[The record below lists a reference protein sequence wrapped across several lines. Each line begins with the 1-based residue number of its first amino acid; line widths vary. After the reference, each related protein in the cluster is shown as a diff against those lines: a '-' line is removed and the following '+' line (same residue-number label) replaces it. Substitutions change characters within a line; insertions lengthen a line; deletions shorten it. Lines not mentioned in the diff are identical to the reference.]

1 METEKK
7 ENNNAVRGHS
17 IIIEARSKK
26 TEYWLTIKDLEKVL
40 PLLGKYSAILHD
52 KDIILEG
59 EEKGKLKRPHYHI
72 VLNAYDKIR
81 KSTLLNKLSH
91 MLKIDKETI
100 TIDRLNDKN
109 ALLRYLLH
117 LDNPEKHLY
126 PPFEIFTNEP
136 EAVQLA
142 MDYMPNTIT
151 PESIMAIVYSV
162 KGNKF
167 LLMKQ
172 IGIDNYCRYE
182 RAIKVI
188 IDEYYST
195 REN

>member
-1 METEKK
+1 
-7 ENNNAVRGHS
+7 
-17 IIIEARSKK
+17 
-26 TEYWLTIKDLEKVL
+26 
-40 PLLGKYSAILHD
+40 
-52 KDIILEG
+52 
-59 EEKGKLKRPHYHI
+59 
-72 VLNAYDKIR
+72 
-81 KSTLLNKLSH
+81 

-100 TIDRLNDKN
+100 TIDSLTDKN

-126 PPFEIFTNEP
+126 LPFEIFTNEP
-136 EAVQLA
+136 QAVELA
-142 MDYMPNTIT
+142 MNYMPNQVT
-151 PESIMAIVYSV
+151 PESILAILHSV

-188 IDEYYST
+188 IEEYYNSK
-195 REN
+195 E

>member
-1 METEKK
+1 MEQ
-7 ENNNAVRGHS
+7 ENTQKNNAIKGHS
-17 IIIEARSKK
+17 IIIEAHSKK
-26 TEYWLTIKDLEKVL
+26 TDYTLTIKELERVL
-40 PLLGKYSAILHD
+40 NMLGSYSAILHD

-59 EEKGKLKRPHYHI
+59 EDKGKVKRPHYHV

-81 KSTLLNKLSH
+81 KTTLINKLSNL
-91 MLKIDKETI
+91 LKIDRDTI
-100 TIDRLNDKN
+100 TIDALNDKN

-126 PPFEIFTNEP
+126 APFEIFTNEP
-136 EAVQLA
+136 QAVELA
-142 MDYMPNTIT
+142 LNYMPNTIT
-151 PESIMAIVYSV
+151 PDSIFAIVHSV

-188 IDEYYST
+188 IDEYYTT
-195 REN
+195 RQN

>member
-1 METEKK
+1 MEDEIKQK
-7 ENNNAVRGHS
+7 NNAVRGHS
-17 IIIEARSKK
+17 LIIEARSKK
-26 TEYWLTIKDLEKVL
+26 TDYWLTIKDLETVL

-59 EEKGKLKRPHYHI
+59 EDKGKIKRAHYHI
-72 VLNAYDKIR
+72 VLNTYDKIR
-81 KSTLLNKLSH
+81 KSTLINKLSN

-100 TIDRLNDKN
+100 TIDPLNDKN

-136 EAVQLA
+136 QAVELA
-142 MDYMPNTIT
+142 MNYMPNEIT
-151 PESIMAIVYSV
+151 PESIMAITHSV

-188 IDEYYST
+188 IDEYYSN
-195 REN
+195 REL